1 MCVDAAE
8 FLRQQARASGG
19 SGSLLAAASAL
30 IKEKERR
37 CSEAAQATLHTLRFA
52 LGGGPN
58 GDFVRIFLAPGADA
72 ADASEFNSA
81 GDSASEST
89 GFDAREHEPLHVLQA
104 CS

>member
-1 MCVDAAE
+1 MNEGV
-8 FLRQQARASGG
+8 LKQRR
-19 SGSLLAAASAL
+19 
-30 IKEKERR
+30 RR
-37 CSEAAQATLHTLRFA
+37 CTPCVSLWAGYQTAISFA
-52 LGGGPN
+52 FYLAVNRMP
-58 GDFVRIFLAPGADA
+58 APGADA